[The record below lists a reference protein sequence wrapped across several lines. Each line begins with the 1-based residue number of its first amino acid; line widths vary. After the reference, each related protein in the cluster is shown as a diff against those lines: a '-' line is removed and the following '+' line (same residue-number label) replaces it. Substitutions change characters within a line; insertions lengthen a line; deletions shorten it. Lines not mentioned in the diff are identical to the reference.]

1 MLRNPLY
8 AAALAAGLFATSGTT
23 ALAQATAPDTETVQP
38 MTNVDQ
44 DDDDGFDLGWL
55 GLIGLLGLAGLAGRK
70 RTTHV
75 DTVNRPIDPANRP
88 RV

>member
-1 MLRNPLY
+1 MLRNPFY
-8 AAALAAGLFATSGTT
+8 AAALAAGLLAATSTA

-38 MTNVDQ
+38 TTNQ
-44 DDDDGFDLGWL
+44 NDDDGFDLGWL

>member
-1 MLRNPLY
+1 MRRNPLY
-8 AAALAAGLFATSGTT
+8 AAALAAGLLAATGTA

-38 MTNVDQ
+38 MTNQ
-44 DDDDGFDLGWL
+44 NDDDDGFDLGWL

-70 RTTHV
+70 RDTHV
-75 DTVNRPIDPANRP
+75 ETVTRPVDPANRP

>member
-1 MLRNPLY
+1 MRRNPLY
-8 AAALAAGLFATSGTT
+8 AATLTAGLLSATGTA

-38 MTNVDQ
+38 ITTQNE
-44 DDDDGFDLGWL
+44 DDGFDLGWL

-70 RTTHV
+70 RNTHIE
-75 DTVNRPIDPANRP
+75 TVNRPIDPANRP

>member
-8 AAALAAGLFATSGTT
+8 AAALAAVLLTSTGTA

-38 MTNVDQ
+38 MTNQ
-44 DDDDGFDLGWL
+44 NDDDGFDLGWF

-70 RTTHV
+70 RTAHV